1 MKKNIFILTVYTIT
15 LLFSLTV
22 TAQTKTV
29 ILTAGQSNTAGRCD
43 NANLPDYIQ
52 ALGPAYQYCNWSYT
66 NAANRKAAYEGV
78 FRKFWPEREN
88 GKGQF
93 AYDAI
98 VYYHIEKAL
107 QQDFYVVKHAMGGTS
122 IDPTCQSTHD
132 NHWSADST
140 WLAENTSANED
151 GHSMLKAFVSN
162 IGRSIDTIMAKG
174 ETPDIKCM
182 LWHQGESDRSGSGP
196 DGYHDNLQAVVK
208 YVRDYLV
215 EKTGQKK
222 YATLPFICGTV
233 PTNSKQYNKK
243 VYAALFKLQQ
253 EDQNFHVIE
262 TSPGTFVGDQLHF
275 DSQCAERLG
284 TSMYNKMVELGL
296 IGK

>member
-98 VYYHIEKAL
+98 V
-107 QQDFYVVKHAMGGTS
+107 
-122 IDPTCQSTHD
+122 
-132 NHWSADST
+132 
-140 WLAENTSANED
+140 
-151 GHSMLKAFVSN
+151 
-162 IGRSIDTIMAKG
+162 
-174 ETPDIKCM
+174 
-182 LWHQGESDRSGSGP
+182 
-196 DGYHDNLQAVVK
+196 
-208 YVRDYLV
+208 
-215 EKTGQKK
+215 
-222 YATLPFICGTV
+222 
-233 PTNSKQYNKK
+233 
-243 VYAALFKLQQ
+243 
-253 EDQNFHVIE
+253 
-262 TSPGTFVGDQLHF
+262 
-275 DSQCAERLG
+275 
-284 TSMYNKMVELGL
+284 
-296 IGK
+296 